1 MLIPDLIYLSISIL
15 AVLVSVIIP
24 DEIAKIMARGIALV
38 FLFLSIASAPWLV
51 LLIILVPVLSYKLT
65 ERFQW

>member
-1 MLIPDLIYLSISIL
+1 MLVPDLIYLSMSML
-15 AVLVSVIIP
+15 AVSISVITT

-38 FLFLSIASAPWLV
+38 FVFLSIASAPWLV
-51 LLIILVPVLSYKLT
+51 LLILLVPVLSYKLI

>member
-1 MLIPDLIYLSISIL
+1 MLVPDLIYLSISIL
-15 AVLVSVIIP
+15 AVIVSVVTP
-24 DEIAKIMARGIALV
+24 DEIAKIMARGIALL
-38 FLFLSIASAPWLV
+38 FLFVSIASAPWLV

>member
-15 AVLVSVIIP
+15 TVCISVIIP
-24 DEIAKIMARGIALV
+24 DEIAKIMARGLALV

-51 LLIILVPVLSYKLT
+51 LLILLVPLLGCRLN
-65 ERFQW
+65 ERFQ

>member
-1 MLIPDLIYLSISIL
+1 MLAVSIS
-15 AVLVSVIIP
+15 VITT

-38 FLFLSIASAPWLV
+38 FVFLSIASAPWLV
-51 LLIILVPVLSYKLT
+51 LLILLVPVLSYKLI

>member
-1 MLIPDLIYLSISIL
+1 MLVPDLIYLSISIL
-15 AVLVSVIIP
+15 AVSISVIAP
-24 DEIAKIMARGIALV
+24 DEIAKIIARGIALL
-38 FLFLSIASAPWLV
+38 FLFVSIASAPWLV

>member
-1 MLIPDLIYLSISIL
+1 MLIPDLIYLSISLL
-15 AVLVSVIIP
+15 AVGISVITT

-51 LLIILVPVLSYKLT
+51 LLIILVPLLSYKLT

>member
-1 MLIPDLIYLSISIL
+1 MLVPDLVYLSMSML
-15 AVLVSVIIP
+15 AVSISVITT

-38 FLFLSIASAPWLV
+38 FVFLSIASAPWLV
-51 LLIILVPVLSYKLT
+51 LLILLVPVLSYKLI